1 MVRFWPLH
9 LFGEMRK
16 RARDPTFSPIFEQ
29 PVVVSTPMVS
39 APGIRAHVRAY
50 VDKETQWR
58 SSIRLANVPAYA
70 DYDDEEDREPMW
82 YREAHHPSGC
92 PCCIEGTGFPRPPSA
107 TLGSDYSGIRKV
119 SRASTHIS
127 TNSAD
132 SEASSAPVQKETGS
146 DPACDP
152 TVRVR
157 RSVSTFGLRM
167 KKSMKNL
174 RGRPSGNLQ

>member
-16 RARDPTFSPIFEQ
+16 RSSQMARDPTFSPIFEQ
-29 PVVVSTPMVS
+29 PVVVSTPM
-39 APGIRAHVRAY
+39 
-50 VDKETQWR
+50 WR

-70 DYDDEEDREPMW
+70 DYDDDEEDREPMW

-132 SEASSAPVQKETGS
+132 SEASSAPVQKDTGS